1 MEIQTENIIKVQR
14 QHDIERNDRVLLANN
29 IIVFGMTEQKDI
41 ESTVGNLNRFFRRE
55 CHMNLELSPMS
66 VTRLG
71 EVVGGKNRPLRVA
84 LESEDKKWQVLKR
97 VNAVRVQGVFAD

>member
-41 ESTVGNLNRFFRRE
+41 ESTVGNLNRFF
-55 CHMNLELSPMS
+55 
-66 VTRLG
+66 
-71 EVVGGKNRPLRVA
+71 
-84 LESEDKKWQVLKR
+84 
-97 VNAVRVQGVFAD
+97 